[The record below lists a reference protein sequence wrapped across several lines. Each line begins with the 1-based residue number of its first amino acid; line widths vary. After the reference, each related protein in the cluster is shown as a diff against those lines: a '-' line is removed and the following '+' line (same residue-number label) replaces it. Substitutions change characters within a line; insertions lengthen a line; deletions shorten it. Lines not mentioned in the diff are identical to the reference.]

1 MPSPRPSKTAEWP
14 LCARARRARFHQ
26 ASHAR
31 PFAKIL
37 GYPLK
42 KCESRRDLQ
51 NLLNRVAGKPNE
63 RAVNYALLRSLKQ
76 AEYTTADMGHYALGE
91 SQYCHFTSPIRRY
104 PDLTVHRTVADV
116 LFHRKSRR
124 GGDVVE
130 LTKLARH
137 CSTTERRAEKAE
149 RELVKVK
156 LLTFL
161 KDKIGLE
168 MDATITGVER
178 FGLFC
183 QGIEIPAEG
192 LIHIT
197 ALDRDEFYDFDEA
210 TFSLVARRSGRRYR
224 LGDRVLV
231 CVAHVDVDRRSLD
244 FRIVPEGKKA
254 PRSRPPRCPPAVKQR
269 HPRSKRSERAPTP
282 EESSALRARRREKKR
297 RRADRRGG

>member
-1 MPSPRPSKTAEWP
+1 MTAAWPSCGAAHGEPDFMKLRLLA
-14 LCARARRARFHQ
+14 Q
-26 ASHAR
+26 
-31 PFAKIL
+31 FAKIL

-42 KCESRRDLQ
+42 QCESRRDLQ

-63 RAVNYALLRSLKQ
+63 RAINYALLRSLKQ

-156 LLTFL
+156 LLTFF
-161 KDKIGLE
+161 KDKVGLE
-168 MDATITGVER
+168 MHATITGVER

-183 QGIEIPAEG
+183 QGVEIPAEG
-192 LIHIT
+192 LVHIT

-210 TFSLVARRSGRRYR
+210 TFSLVARRSGPPLPPGGPRAGLRGPRRHR
-224 LGDRVLV
+224 PPLARFPHRAG
-231 CVAHVDVDRRSLD
+231 
-244 FRIVPEGKKA
+244 GKK
-254 PRSRPPRCPPAVKQR
+254 RPKKQATARPPAVKQR